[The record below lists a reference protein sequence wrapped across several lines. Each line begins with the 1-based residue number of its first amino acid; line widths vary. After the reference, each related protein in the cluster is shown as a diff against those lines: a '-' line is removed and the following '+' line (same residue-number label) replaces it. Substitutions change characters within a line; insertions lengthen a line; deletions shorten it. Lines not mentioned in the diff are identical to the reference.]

1 MKSNYKRLGPYIQ
14 QVDIRNK
21 DDKRDN
27 LLGVS
32 VSKNFIES
40 IANTVG
46 TNFKR
51 YKVVKKGQFTY
62 IPDTS
67 RRGDKIAIALLED
80 KEQGLVSQAY
90 TVFEVIDTDS
100 LLPEY
105 LMMWFRRPEF
115 DRYARFISHGS
126 VREIFSWEDMCDVEL
141 PIPSIQEQRKIV
153 EEYNVIKNRIRLNNQ
168 FIKELEEISQTIYKQ
183 WFVNFEFPNDD
194 GNPYKS
200 NGGALEFNEELDM
213 EIPKGWKVVPLKSI
227 CTKIGSGSTPRGGKD
242 SYHNEGISLI
252 RSQNVYDFAFS
263 PEDIAYI
270 DENQAQRLKNVEV
283 KEHDI
288 LLNITGVSVARCCI
302 VPKFIL
308 PARVNQHVMI
318 ILPDSN
324 YYINHYLL
332 CLLCYS
338 DNKSKLLGISQSG
351 STREA
356 ITKSEVEDFKII
368 LPTNKVLKSFDEHLW
383 NIIQLI
389 ENKILQNEKLRSF
402 SKLFLSKLATEKEV
416 VQ

>member
-200 NGGALEFNEELDM
+200 IGGALEFNEELDM

-318 ILPDSN
+318 IRPDSN

-368 LPTNKVLKSFDEHLW
+368 LPTNRVLKSFDEHLRS
-383 NIIQLI
+383 IIHLI
-389 ENKILQNEKLRSF
+389 EIKILQNEKLSSF